1 MNSSKLINVN
11 FRSLKI
17 LTGYGF
23 TRSYDKS
30 GKLRYSGYMNGP
42 LKHSKFAVSYGSK
55 GGIMYSGGYKDNVY
69 EGYGVEFQG
78 NGSGKIRKLGS
89 FVCGELNG
97 NGMI

>member
-1 MNSSKLINVN
+1 
-11 FRSLKI
+11 
-17 LTGYGF
+17 
-23 TRSYDKS
+23 
-30 GKLRYSGYMNGP
+30 MNGP

-55 GGIMYSGGYKDNVY
+55 GGILYSGGYKDNVY